1 MTTIPLEKGTP
12 LEEHRSVQGMSN
24 EVDMVILQA
33 GHPMTSEDPQFLK
46 APTILKESEVVFDA
60 LRMFGFLQAWKA
72 SQSLTV
78 TGLMIAPSKAS
89 VTINTGS
96 SIHTHRLSQHD
107 SERSE
112 GEP

>member
-12 LEEHRSVQGMSN
+12 LEEHRSVDEAQGMSN

-60 LRMFGFLQAWKA
+60 LRMFGFLQA
-72 SQSLTV
+72 
-78 TGLMIAPSKAS
+78 
-89 VTINTGS
+89 
-96 SIHTHRLSQHD
+96 
-107 SERSE
+107 
-112 GEP
+112 